1 VEEKGETRT
10 AEAMR
15 RVDGLMSEEDVKRVA
30 AEEVLA
36 RRPMAR
42 GAARAKDL
50 LAESMAAIC
59 AVTDDKKFSE

>member
-1 VEEKGETRT
+1 MRIVE
-10 AEAMR
+10 
-15 RVDGLMSEEDVKRVA
+15 GLMSEEDVKRVA

-50 LAESMAAIC
+50 LAESMAVIC
-59 AVTDDKKFSE
+59 AATGIMGLEV